1 MKSLLFSSFLMTFVV
16 AQSQGNLQFNQ
27 AKLITTVQTVPAGKV
42 WKVESYAYNGGAA
55 FAGTQSGFYTNDGI
69 YERTCINALMNY
81 MVNGNTIQIPVSL
94 SRSSNSGLISL
105 DGLNLFPFWLPEG
118 SSLAAGT
125 NMSYLS
131 VLEFNVVP

>member
-1 MKSLLFSSFLMTFVV
+1 MKLLLFSFLLIISIGSQ
-16 AQSQGNLQFNQ
+16 AQGNLQFNQ
-27 AKLITTVQTVPAGKV
+27 AKLITTLQTVPMGKV

-55 FAGTQSGFYTNDGI
+55 FAGTQSNFYTNDGI
-69 YERTCINALMNY
+69 YERTCINALMSY
-81 MVNGNTIQIPVSL
+81 QVNGNTVQIPVSL

-125 NMSYLS
+125 NMTYLS